1 MKQEMEMDFIKQE
14 IKCERI
20 IEFEEVSERILYR
33 WSSQEEMMDIDQDF
47 RDVSEVNYIVDR
59 FQSTAG
65 VKCLDYESL

>member
-1 MKQEMEMDFIKQE
+1 MKQEMETDFIKQE

-33 WSSQEEMMDIDQDF
+33 WLSQEEMMDIDQDF

>member
-1 MKQEMEMDFIKQE
+1 MKQEMETDFIKQE
-14 IKCERI
+14 IKCEWI

>member
-1 MKQEMEMDFIKQE
+1 MKQEMEIDFIKQE

>member
-1 MKQEMEMDFIKQE
+1 MKQEMETDFIKQE
-14 IKCERI
+14 IKCEWI

-59 FQSTAG
+59 FQSTVG

>member
-1 MKQEMEMDFIKQE
+1 MKQEMETDFIKQE

-59 FQSTAG
+59 FQLTAG